1 LGINLALQSLVLI
14 FISLKIN
21 NKGYARKKELIVE
34 LFSGYANGIIT
45 DEECCDMIDC
55 QLRIKIKVM
64 NQEKQYI
71 KEMLQYADELG
82 MGIEVR
88 DDAKQFM
95 NEFIRN
101 GR

>member
-1 LGINLALQSLVLI
+1 MNT
-14 FISLKIN
+14 K
-21 NKGYARKKELIVE
+21 
-34 LFSGYANGIIT
+34 T
-45 DEECCDMIDC
+45 
-55 QLRIKIKVM
+55 KVM

-95 NEFIRN
+95 K
-101 GR
+101 